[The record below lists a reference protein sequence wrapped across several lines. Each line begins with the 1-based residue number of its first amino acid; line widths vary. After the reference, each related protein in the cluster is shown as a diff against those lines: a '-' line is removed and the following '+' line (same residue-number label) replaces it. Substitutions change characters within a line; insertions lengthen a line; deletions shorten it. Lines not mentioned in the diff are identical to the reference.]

1 MNPLFNEMQ
10 GNAQNGIMQ
19 QFNQFR
25 QNPVQFLIQRRM
37 NIPPQFMNDPRGA
50 VNYLLQSGQMS
61 NQQLQQLSQMA
72 NQMGLKL

>member
-10 GNAQNGIMQ
+10 VNAQNGIMQ

-25 QNPVQFLIQRRM
+25 QNPIQFLIQRRM

-50 VNYLLQSGQMS
+50 VNYLLQNGQMS

>member
-25 QNPVQFLIQRRM
+25 QNPVQYLIQRRM
-37 NIPPQFMNDPRGA
+37 NIPPQYMNDPKGA
-50 VNYLLQSGQMS
+50 VNYLLQNGKMS
-61 NQQLQQLSQMA
+61 NQQFQQLSQIA
-72 NQMGLKL
+72 NQMGLKF